1 MLINL
6 SESDDFKL
14 FRKWSES
21 IVEHA
26 DENICVVVAGN
37 ITDENSR
44 IISYK
49 EASEAAA

>member
-6 SESDDFKL
+6 SDSDDFKL

-21 IVEHA
+21 IVE